1 MMRPAKMFTI
11 AEISAATGRTKND
24 ISLRIRRHHEAGS
37 IPDRPR
43 GKRGAPAQYS
53 YEEVMTILLPVRAVQ
68 KDERGPD
75 APELDE
81 AKVRWLRHQLQT
93 DGFTVY

>member
-1 MMRPAKMFTI
+1 MMRPAEMFTI
-11 AEISAATGRTKND
+11 AEIAEATGRTYND
-24 ISLRIRRHHEAGS
+24 ISLRIRRHHEAGN

-43 GKRGAPAQYS
+43 GKRGSPALYS
-53 YEEVMTILLPVRAVQ
+53 YEEVKTILWPVRAVQ